1 MSVGAR
7 TRQVQAGPVLSAGE
21 APVIALAARMEG
33 LDCAPPCA
41 LPAPR
46 PQRAEPAVHAVLDI
60 PSFRRELWRE
70 RQRVERTQAP
80 LSMVIYRID
89 AAGDG
94 REPCAARL
102 MDVLRG
108 IARRTDVVGRLADDE
123 VAVLLPDTREA
134 GAARLLDKTLDDV
147 AELPVSSAIVCYPHC
162 VFDQVGQCGPA
173 EPHFTRDWPE
183 QAGRAPRAPYPGKR
197 LFDVVGAL
205 LMLVLLSPL
214 MLLTAAAVA
223 ASSRGPVI
231 FRQVRLGQGG
241 RPFEFYKFR
250 SMVADGDSAVHREF
264 VTSLI
269 KGSPVVVGESGAPV
283 YKLRGDPRVTPVGRL
298 IRKASIDEL
307 PQLLNVLRGEM
318 SLVGPRPP
326 LPYEAEQYSAWHLR
340 RILDMKPG
348 ITGLWQVDGR
358 SRVPFDEM
366 VRMDLRYSRQCSLRL
381 DLRILLKTIVVV
393 LRCDGAG

>member
-1 MSVGAR
+1 MQTAS
-7 TRQVQAGPVLSAGE
+7 VLSACDG
-21 APVIALAARMEG
+21 PVVALGKRADDIG
-33 LDCAPPCA
+33 
-41 LPAPR
+41 PAP
-46 PQRAEPAVHAVLDI
+46 APAQPAPHRIDDAAHVVLDEHA
-60 PSFRRELWRE
+60 FRQELARE
-70 RQRVERTQAP
+70 RRRVERTQAP
-80 LSMVIYRID
+80 LSMLIYRID
-89 AAGDG
+89 AEGG
-94 REPCAARL
+94 EREPCAARL
-102 MDVLRG
+102 LHILRR
-108 IARRTDVVGRLADDE
+108 IARRTDVVGRLADAE

-134 GAARLLDKTLDDV
+134 GALRLLDKTLDEV
-147 AELPVSSAIVCYPHC
+147 AELPVSAATVSYPHC
-162 VFDQVGQCGPA
+162 VFDQVGKGGHA
-173 EPHFTRDWPE
+173 EAPFTRDWPL
-183 QAGRAPRAPYPGKR
+183 QADRTARAPYLGKR
-197 LFDVVGAL
+197 MFDVLGAL
-205 LMLVLLSPL
+205 AALLLLSPL

-223 ASSRGPVI
+223 ATSRGPVI

-250 SMVADGDSAVHREF
+250 SMVADGDTGIHREF

-269 KGSPVVVGESGAPV
+269 KGRPVQAGEGGAPV

-307 PQLLNVLRGEM
+307 PQLFNVLRGDM

-326 LPYEAEQYSAWHLR
+326 LPYEAEHYSAWHLHR
-340 RILDMKPG
+340 VLDMKPG